1 MFSSSANVP
10 ASLDPFGDL
19 EIGPQYVEF
28 TEHVAVPFDL
38 ATQVVSFGHIADSV
52 SVVDSDIKIGHSLL
66 IALSF
71 KIAVYAIAG
80 RFQLL
85 VVLMTTLRFR
95 WSAST
100 IGNMYP
106 IVEKFGSEPGL
117 LYFHAIRLYEREVDL
132 FPERIMFRSTP
143 GEENMGELFV
153 RVLTRSGTEAVK
165 RTRRSIRLV
174 EQLWTIL
181 LKQAVPPVDST
192 AILLSAIAKP
202 QKETFTEVVQREK
215 NEIVNREHRSER
227 G

>member
-1 MFSSSANVP
+1 
-10 ASLDPFGDL
+10 
-19 EIGPQYVEF
+19 
-28 TEHVAVPFDL
+28 
-38 ATQVVSFGHIADSV
+38 
-52 SVVDSDIKIGHSLL
+52 
-66 IALSF
+66 
-71 KIAVYAIAG
+71 
-80 RFQLL
+80 
-85 VVLMTTLRFR
+85 
-95 WSAST
+95 
-100 IGNMYP
+100 MYP

>member
-95 WSAST
+95 
-100 IGNMYP
+100 
-106 IVEKFGSEPGL
+106 
-117 LYFHAIRLYEREVDL
+117 
-132 FPERIMFRSTP
+132 
-143 GEENMGELFV
+143 
-153 RVLTRSGTEAVK
+153 
-165 RTRRSIRLV
+165 
-174 EQLWTIL
+174 
-181 LKQAVPPVDST
+181 
-192 AILLSAIAKP
+192 
-202 QKETFTEVVQREK
+202 
-215 NEIVNREHRSER
+215 
-227 G
+227 